1 VSSTRRVS
9 GPGKGSTGERKR
21 GKLVYKTQV
30 QNLVFR
36 GLCQRFE
43 TKYGTKVKERTRMKR
58 RKTKEKETQEKM
70 TKA

>member
-9 GPGKGSTGERKR
+9 GPGKGRTGERKR
-21 GKLVYKTQV
+21 GKLVNTTQV
-30 QNLVFR
+30 HNLFFR
-36 GLCQRFE
+36 GLCQGFE
-43 TKYGTKVKERTRMKR
+43 TKHGTKVKERTIRKR